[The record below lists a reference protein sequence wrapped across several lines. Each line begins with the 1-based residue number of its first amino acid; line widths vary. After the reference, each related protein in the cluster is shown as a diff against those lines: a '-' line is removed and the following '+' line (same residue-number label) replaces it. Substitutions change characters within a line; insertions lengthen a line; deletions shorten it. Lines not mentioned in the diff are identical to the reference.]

1 LVIITIEINIPSLKT
16 KEFLQTMLVIT
27 QRIRMESG
35 CIACDF
41 LKDVSEENRYRLV
54 GKWKGKDELNNHLRS
69 EEFSVVRGAMSIL
82 ENKPDIR
89 VYLVSS
95 QQGLDPL
102 PKKAV
107 EEKRNNLKL

>member
-1 LVIITIEINIPSLKT
+1 MVIVTIEIEVPNLKT

-27 QRIRMESG
+27 QRIRMENG
-35 CIACDF
+35 CIECDF

-95 QQGLDPL
+95 QKELDPAQ
-102 PKKAV
+102 KKAV
-107 EEKRNNLKL
+107 EEKINNLKL

>member
-1 LVIITIEINIPSLKT
+1 MVIITMEIEVPYLKT
-16 KEFLQTMLVIT
+16 KEFLQTMLVII
-27 QRIRMESG
+27 QRIRLEHG
-35 CIACDF
+35 CIECDL

-89 VYLVSS
+89 VFLVSS
-95 QQGLDPL
+95 QEGLDPL
-102 PKKAV
+102 QKKGV
-107 EEKRNNLKL
+107 EEKRNNLGM